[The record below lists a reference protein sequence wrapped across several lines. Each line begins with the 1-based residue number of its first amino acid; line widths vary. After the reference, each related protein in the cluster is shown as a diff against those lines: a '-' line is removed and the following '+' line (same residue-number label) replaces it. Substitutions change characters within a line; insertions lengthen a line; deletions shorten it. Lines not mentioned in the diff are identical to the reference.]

1 MKCPHCKNPIDAI
14 TSKRREINV
23 YRMRL
28 ENDKCV
34 DVSDM
39 ETHDCLEETLYC
51 DNCQGEID
59 GELRDDIFNLLYS

>member
-1 MKCPHCKNPIDAI
+1 
-14 TSKRREINV
+14 
-23 YRMRL
+23 MRL